1 MEKTKSKF
9 FEPFVEENFCPVRHH
24 PRTLKISACVHYD
37 LKNCSVV
44 AGVSVSLQ
52 RTCEFD
58 VIVVMISCLP
68 ANRIAEMEK
77 KLHCCKYL
85 PLLPAGNAYQSHL
98 YKPHLHQLLPK
109 NMTAKTD
116 DL

>member
-1 MEKTKSKF
+1 
-9 FEPFVEENFCPVRHH
+9 VEENFCGVRHH
-24 PRTLKISACVHYD
+24 PRTLKKSACVHYD

-52 RTCEFD
+52 RTRVFGIVD
-58 VIVVMISCLP
+58 VLVVMISCLP

-77 KLHCCKYL
+77 KLHGWKYL

-98 YKPHLHQLLPK
+98 YKPHLHQLLLPK
-109 NMTAKTD
+109 NMTAKTE

>member
-1 MEKTKSKF
+1 M
-9 FEPFVEENFCPVRHH
+9 EENFYAVRHH
-24 PRTLKISACVHYD
+24 PRTLKKSACVHYD

-52 RTCEFD
+52 RTHVFGIVD

-77 KLHCCKYL
+77 KLHGCKYL

-109 NMTAKTD
+109 NMTAKTE